1 MDQLFKFSQRLF
13 LREVYRKQADVF
25 AFSEENLHFSYN
37 TVCIMP
43 LHHISKHDLLLV
55 NYCAATAKKDKN
67 NQAVA
72 EQYYIGCTSATE

>member
-25 AFSEENLHFSYN
+25 AFSEEKLHFSYN

-67 NQAVA
+67 NQAV
-72 EQYYIGCTSATE
+72 C

>member
-1 MDQLFKFSQRLF
+1 MF
-13 LREVYRKQADVF
+13 LL
-25 AFSEENLHFSYN
+25 FSEEKLHFSYN

-43 LHHISKHDLLLV
+43 LHHISKHDLLV

>member
-1 MDQLFKFSQRLF
+1 
-13 LREVYRKQADVF
+13 
-25 AFSEENLHFSYN
+25 
-37 TVCIMP
+37 MP

-72 EQYYIGCTSATE
+72 EQVRQNNSLRRNEQ

>member
-1 MDQLFKFSQRLF
+1 ML
-13 LREVYRKQADVF
+13 
-25 AFSEENLHFSYN
+25 FSEEKLHFSYN

-67 NQAVA
+67 NKAVA
-72 EQYYIGCTSATE
+72 EQYTSVAQVRQNNSLRRNEQ

>member
-1 MDQLFKFSQRLF
+1 MSQ
-13 LREVYRKQADVF
+13 
-25 AFSEENLHFSYN
+25 SYGSA
-37 TVCIMP
+37 
-43 LHHISKHDLLLV
+43 ISKHDLLLV

>member
-1 MDQLFKFSQRLF
+1 
-13 LREVYRKQADVF
+13 
-25 AFSEENLHFSYN
+25 
-37 TVCIMP
+37 MP

-55 NYCAATAKKDKN
+55 NYCAATVKKDKN